1 MLFSGQGHGIYSAE
15 ESATSSKSG
24 YSLGR
29 AAGGG
34 PIKAPSVDHSV
45 FQLFKITYFIA
56 IALVMLKEINREE
69 SGVVYRIEDG
79 AETKVNRYVLSTP
92 ESRAICNDPLV
103 MGYDY
108 TDRLERACATFLRL
122 AKGSAA
128 IGLEEHRS
136 VVFNILRGGLNFG
149 LRGSLAAAY
158 GWNNHSSS
166 FVTAQRARVTE
177 GSEQWH
183 ITEDEYK
190 KITFPEKAQIIIGDV
205 VATGTSLRYGLD
217 IMIKEAVRQGTE
229 LGSIL
234 FFTIGG
240 PKSEERLIEADEAC
254 RKHFPGYEGTHVC
267 YLEGRFF
274 VPTVESEVSIKI
286 TGTDLMRCHS
296 LLAPEF
302 IESNLEQPSYPLE
315 RCTIYDAGSRAFQVR
330 EYLDDVI
337 DYWTKV
343 EAQAGSMTF
352 AEVMA
357 ERFPE
362 LDADLYGSVSL
373 EQVAKE
379 QLGKLKS
386 LM

>member
-1 MLFSGQGHGIYSAE
+1 
-15 ESATSSKSG
+15 
-24 YSLGR
+24 
-29 AAGGG
+29 
-34 PIKAPSVDHSV
+34 
-45 FQLFKITYFIA
+45 
-56 IALVMLKEINREE
+56 MLKELTRGP
-69 SGVVYRIEDG
+69 SGALYRIEDDVNTG
-79 AETKVNRYVLSTP
+79 VNRYVLTTP
-92 ESRAICNDPLV
+92 DSRGICNDPLV
-103 MGYDY
+103 MGYEY
-108 TDRLERACATFLRL
+108 TEKLEGACTTFLKQARE
-122 AKGSAA
+122 AKAVC
-128 IGLEEHRS
+128 LEEHRS

-149 LRGSLAAAY
+149 LRGALAKAY

-190 KITFPEKAQIIIGDV
+190 KITFPQKAQIIIGDV
-205 VATGTSLRYGLD
+205 VATGTSLRHGLE
-217 IMIKEAVRQGTE
+217 IMIQEAVKQGTE

-240 PKSEERLIEADEAC
+240 PKSEERLIEADAAC

-274 VPTVESEVSIKI
+274 VPTVETPVSIKI
-286 TGTDLMRCHS
+286 TGTDLLRCNS

-302 IESNLEQPSYPLE
+302 IESNFEAPSYPLE

-330 EYLDDVI
+330 EYLEDVI

-343 EAQAGSMTF
+343 EEKAASMSF
-352 AEVMA
+352 AEMLE

-362 LDADLYGSVSL
+362 LDAKRFGKASL
-373 EQVAKE
+373 KEIAQE
-379 QLGKLKS
+379 QLIKLRS
-386 LM
+386 LL